1 MPLILK
7 RIKAFQIGAS
17 LGGFQFYKELGGEDI
32 SVFPYSISF
41 LFFEEILRGPQEPR
55 AAGAVSS
62 SAQHPCG
69 GGAARSPLK
78 RQHPFVLEPE
88 PSPCRDGG
96 ATQDS
101 ATPRTQRG
109 AAESL
114 RLCHW
119 KPPEK
124 NARKAPHRSILQQLM
139 VARSQPCSKKSVQ
152 WNQSS
157 PLQK

>member
-1 MPLILK
+1 MGLLWEVFSS
-7 RIKAFQIGAS
+7 IKNW
-17 LGGFQFYKELGGEDI
+17 GGEDI

-41 LFFEEILRGPQEPR
+41 LFFEEILRGPKEPK

-62 SAQHPCG
+62 GAQHPCG

-88 PSPCRDGG
+88 PAPCRDGG

-114 RLCHW
+114 RLCRW
-119 KPPEK
+119 KPSQK
-124 NARKAPHRSILQQLM
+124 NAPKAPHRSILQQLM
-139 VARSQPCSKKSVQ
+139 VARS
-152 WNQSS
+152 
-157 PLQK
+157 